1 MLPDFSTHVN
11 QLPTPILPAPGLHP
25 NVSPALLFF
34 DAPAPECGC
43 VVSHSDED
51 DRVCVECESVLMAEP
66 AELEPYPEELRRL
79 EDAESV
85 RFKEAA

>member
-1 MLPDFSTHVN
+1 MLSDFSTHVN

-25 NVSPALLFF
+25 NVSPALLFLEM
-34 DAPAPECGC
+34 ECAC
-43 VVSHSDED
+43 VAGRGDED
-51 DRVCVECESVLMAEP
+51 GYVCIECEIAMMACP

-79 EDAESV
+79 EDAELV